1 MLMSRAAVLPWY
13 PRPSHPIDPEPTS
26 RSLLLYK
33 TTMSAPQ
40 IDGAYP
46 RLNAAMV
53 ATGQYNGQLV
63 SLVGK
68 FVSPQQFECSDRGQ
82 VQLDA
87 AHADVD
93 QIPQGVAVEIM
104 GQVQGPTQVAVRT
117 SNYKKEGVVAG
128 RANPWLA
135 GLCQAAGCDHFVR
148 KTNRNGIDS
157 LRRNECCC
165 AQADGTMRGE
175 EKKR

>member
-1 MLMSRAAVLPWY
+1 
-13 PRPSHPIDPEPTS
+13 
-26 RSLLLYK
+26 
-33 TTMSAPQ
+33 MSAP

-68 FVSPQQFECSDRGQ
+68 FLNAGQQFECCDHGQ

-117 SNYKKEGVVAG
+117 
-128 RANPWLA
+128 
-135 GLCQAAGCDHFVR
+135 
-148 KTNRNGIDS
+148 RN
-157 LRRNECCC
+157 
-165 AQADGTMRGE
+165 
-175 EKKR
+175 